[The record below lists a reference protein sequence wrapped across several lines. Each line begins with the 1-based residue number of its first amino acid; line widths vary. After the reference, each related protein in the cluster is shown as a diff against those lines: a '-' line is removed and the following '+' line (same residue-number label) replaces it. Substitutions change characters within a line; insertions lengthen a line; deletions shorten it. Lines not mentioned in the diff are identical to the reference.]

1 MPAEENAALIL
12 IVDDN
17 QDNRDLLSRRL
28 ERRGYACRTASN
40 GPDAIKMVHEMSP
53 DLVLLDIMMPGM
65 DGTEVLVILR
75 EQYNPIELPV
85 LMVTSRNADEDIV
98 DAFAKGANDYIE
110 KPSEFPVML
119 ARIKHHLEH
128 KRLDDELKQSHQE
141 LRRKNRMLDISNRHK
156 INFLSSMSHELRT
169 PLNAVLG
176 YSEVLLEGMMGDLNE
191 KQKEYCRE
199 IYDSGA
205 YLLIII
211 NDLLDLSKIEAG
223 KLELEIQSTHLDAL
237 VAGVIGMMHEKAVRN
252 DINLLIHVQPD
263 LGAVQLDPLRIKQV
277 LINLLSNAIKFTD
290 PGKDVRL
297 EVEVENENIVIKV
310 TDHGCGIPEEDM
322 ERIFLPFEQA
332 ESPTQKKAVEGT
344 GLGLALVDKLAVLHG
359 GKVEVASTP
368 GTGSR
373 FTVTLPY
380 IPSS

>member
-1 MPAEENAALIL
+1 MPAEENTAVIL

-17 QDNRDLLSRRL
+17 QNNLDLLSRRL
-28 ERRGYACRTASN
+28 KRRGYSCRTVDN
-40 GPDAIKMVHEMSP
+40 GPDAIKMVDEISP

-65 DGTEVLVILR
+65 DGTEVLAVLR
-75 EQYNPIELPV
+75 ERYNPIELPV
-85 LMVTSRNADEDIV
+85 LMVTSRNADEDVV
-98 DAFAKGANDYIE
+98 DAFEKGANDYIE

-119 ARIKHHLEH
+119 ARIRHHLQH

-141 LRRKNRMLDISNRHK
+141 LKRKNRMLDISNRHK

-176 YSEVLLEGMMGDLNE
+176 YSEVLLEGMMGDLNK

-223 KLELEIQSTHLDAL
+223 KLELELQSTHLEAL
-237 VAGVIGMMHEKAVRN
+237 VAGVTGMMREKAQRHN
-252 DINLLIHVQPD
+252 INLLINVQPD
-263 LGAVQLDPLRIKQV
+263 LSAVQLDPLRIKQV
-277 LINLLSNAIKFTD
+277 LINLLTNAIKFTD

-297 EVEVENENIVIKV
+297 EVGIENDNIVINV
-310 TDHGCGIPEEDM
+310 IDHGCGIAEEDI

-359 GKVEVASTP
+359 GKVEVTSTP
-368 GTGSR
+368 GIGSR
-373 FTVTLPY
+373 FTVTLPR